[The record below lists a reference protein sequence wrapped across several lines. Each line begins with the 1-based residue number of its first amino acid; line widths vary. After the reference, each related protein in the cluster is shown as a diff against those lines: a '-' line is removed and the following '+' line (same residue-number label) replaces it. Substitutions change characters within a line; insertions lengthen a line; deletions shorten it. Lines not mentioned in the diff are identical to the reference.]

1 MSMALSMPLTSL
13 CLSSNVEDLQP
24 VQEFCF
30 YKPNMATPQHEYHW
44 GLQWGELNQDKY
56 CGLGNISD
64 TVNAIWELS
73 EYNLEKSSSVHDR
86 RRCFDVLP
94 IQSYQY
100 RLVVNTIKQHKQI
113 PLFSFDPQ
121 TSTFQQFDYPYDSLP
136 TFTLDVYPFHSIMH
150 SCRVVSSESH
160 YYVGLSRTSWT
171 FPRARDF
178 RRPGDADGESSGSGS
193 SAGSICA
200 LPSPRSDIS
209 SSFVEYCNYKVHGI
223 LPAKRTSN
231 RVSLWLESLP
241 AEQPL
246 TIPFDNTALEQKDDE
261 SDSAGSRISFDCSE
275 LVGEDDE
282 SNQDSLSQSGMEL

>member
-1 MSMALSMPLTSL
+1 MPLTSL

-30 YKPNMATPQHEYHW
+30 YKPNITTPQHEYHW

-56 CGLGNISD
+56 CDLGYISVRGDIARLLSDKAITLIPSED

-86 RRCFDVLP
+86 RRCFDALP
-94 IQSYQY
+94 IQPYQY
-100 RLVVNTIKQHKQI
+100 RLVANTIKQHKQM
-113 PLFSFDPQ
+113 PLFSFNPQ

-150 SCRVVSSESH
+150 SSGVVSSESH

-171 FPRARDF
+171 FPKARDF
-178 RRPGDADGESSGSGS
+178 RRPGDADSESSGSGS

-209 SSFVEYCNYKVHGI
+209 SNFLEYYNYKVHGI
-223 LPAKRTSN
+223 LPAQRTSN

-246 TIPFDNTALEQKDDE
+246 TIPFDNTALGQKDDE
-261 SDSAGSRISFDCSE
+261 SDSAVS
-275 LVGEDDE
+275 
-282 SNQDSLSQSGMEL
+282 QDIV